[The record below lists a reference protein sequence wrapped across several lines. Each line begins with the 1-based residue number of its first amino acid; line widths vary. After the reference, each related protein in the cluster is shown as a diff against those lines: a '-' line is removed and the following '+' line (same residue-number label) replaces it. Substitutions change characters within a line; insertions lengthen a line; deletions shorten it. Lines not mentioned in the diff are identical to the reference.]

1 MVELIKDGISIEND
15 KVILNTDSDLDNDIM
30 NIIYPD
36 IYKSDFG
43 GNTYYFGYRFNDS
56 ANRKDRTTLIHW
68 LKGIGDDII
77 DDSSLRKFI
86 RKPLIK
92 LNKEENLSTF
102 DAILYPR
109 SNRSN
114 LTHIIINEVG
124 KLCQHDTYKGS
135 FELVKTLPANVEF
148 DWNLFD
154 FNYIGEIGD
163 NQYKQIYNY
172 VENTLMPKIHNLT
185 YFSIADNVKP
195 KYRQYIQNY
204 LTIKDI
210 SSAKI
215 LKSIQNGKILIV
227 DDINTSGSTLTEILR
242 IVHNINNN
250 CEIYIFTL
258 IGKE

>member
-15 KVILNTDSDLDNDIM
+15 KVILNTDNDLDNDIM

-43 GNTYYFGYRFNDS
+43 GNIYYFGYRFNDS
-56 ANRKDRTTLIHW
+56 ANRKDRTTIIHW

-86 RKPLIK
+86 RKPLLK

-114 LTHIIINEVG
+114 LIKIIVNEIY
-124 KLCQHDTYKGS
+124 KLTPHQLERNSY
-135 FELVKTLPANVEF
+135 ELIKNLPNKIQF
-148 DWNLFD
+148 DWKAFNADFD
-154 FNYIGEIGD
+154 GEIND
-163 NQYKQIYNY
+163 NQYTQIYDY

-204 LTIKDI
+204 LLYPNEESENAIK
-210 SSAKI
+210 A
-215 LKSIQNGKILIV
+215 IQNGKLLIV

>member
-1 MVELIKDGISIEND
+1 MKLIKDGIAIEND

-30 NIIYPD
+30 NIVYPD

-56 ANRKDRTTLIHW
+56 ANRKDRTTIIHW
-68 LKGIGDDII
+68 LKGIGNDII

-114 LTHIIINEVG
+114 LTHTIVNEVG
-124 KLCQHDTYKGS
+124 KLCQHSTYKGS
-135 FELVKTLPANVEF
+135 FELVKTLPDNIEF
-148 DWNLFD
+148 DWNLFN
-154 FNYIGEIGD
+154 FNYNGEIGD
-163 NQYKQIYNY
+163 NQYTQIYDY
-172 VENTLMPKIHNLT
+172 IENTLMPKIHNLT

-204 LTIKDI
+204 LLYPNEESENAIK
-210 SSAKI
+210 A
-215 LKSIQNGKILIV
+215 IQNGKILIV

-250 CEIYIFTL
+250 CEIYISSH
-258 IGKE
+258 